1 MCRQDTGGD
10 PGAVWDGRELFEGR
24 IRAATD
30 GEQGEERRCLCVSMC
45 GCDVVLCLAMCV
57 QWSVEAVAEEDM
69 EAEPAELMLRLREAY
84 ERRKEG

>member
-1 MCRQDTGGD
+1 MSDH
-10 PGAVWDGRELFEGR
+10 V
-24 IRAATD
+24 
-30 GEQGEERRCLCVSMC
+30 
-45 GCDVVLCLAMCV
+45 CV